1 MQIALFDMSHDYS
14 LDVIKSNYDDIM
26 WYLVLKYSFEF
37 VDIRRNA
44 FKYMMTDYLRIENW
58 ILVVDYFKGLFIVW
72 IQN

>member
-44 FKYMMTDYLRIENW
+44 FKFMTTDYRRIENW

>member
-44 FKYMMTDYLRIENW
+44 FKFMTTDYRRIEKW